1 MASKDQDHA
10 AVSRKAATAKP
21 TNVGGG
27 DVGRTLM
34 NPQWNFHEPKPTT
47 LQIYTAAGGRWAKA
61 ECSEWAGGPGDESGD
76 VTHTRAKRWGSAGG
90 KGGWCCVARTSKE
103 AETSSSFCTLRQWQG
118 ATEPG
123 NEDADNVTNQ
133 QTTVEKVCQALQFN
147 CGIKLNAFCGSSM
160 RQCNVLSVRKVCE
173 YFAGKNFISFT

>member
-1 MASKDQDHA
+1 MMEGNMASKDQDHA

-61 ECSEWAGGPGDESGD
+61 KWSEWAGGPGDEPGD
-76 VTHTRAKRWGSAGG
+76 VTHTRAKRWGIAGG
-90 KGGWCCVARTSKE
+90 GGGGGV
-103 AETSSSFCTLRQWQG
+103 WQG
-118 ATEPG
+118 P
-123 NEDADNVTNQ
+123 Q
-133 QTTVEKVCQALQFN
+133 RRRRHHHHFAL
-147 CGIKLNAFCGSSM
+147 CGSG
-160 RQCNVLSVRKVCE
+160 RVP
-173 YFAGKNFISFT
+173 